1 VLLLVLL
8 MQLVFFELHV
18 FAAVA
23 WPLWLVWLPLM
34 IGLPLWSGWT
44 WLKVWAVYA
53 TTEEEDASV

>member
-1 VLLLVLL
+1 MLLLVLL
-8 MQLVFFELHV
+8 MQVVFFELHV

-34 IGLPLWSGWT
+34 TGLPLWASWT
-44 WLKVWAVYA
+44 GLKVWAVYA